1 MKIACWCHLERDV
14 FGKDQQV
21 RSHLDRVV
29 EAGIDTLLPFVHSDN
44 EVWYQSDLNNLKGE
58 DRFTRFLIAAR
69 ERGLQVQ
76 PTVLPITE
84 YGLSEAERTRRS
96 YQSGQPGGNPTDGR
110 FCASWPETRK
120 EGGLKIIQDIM
131 AHHSVDGIHLDAIRY
146 IDTGQSLQWPC
157 RCEACRARYRELFGK
172 DGLTADDLKVPGIL
186 QKFLNFRGENI
197 RGLVEQVK
205 ATTDEVGLGLSMA
218 ARADYF
224 GSALVEG
231 QDWVQW
237 ARDGL
242 MDFICPMN
250 YSTDREIHKARLS
263 EQMSLIGKS
272 VPIYDGIGR
281 KSSAGEITPAEM
293 IQQAEDALLLGV
305 SGIAIFHLAAL
316 GDEDFRELGAF
327 KKANT

>member
-1 MKIACWCHLERDV
+1 MKIACWCHLERDN
-14 FGKDQQV
+14 FDSDQQV

-29 EAGIDTLLPFVHSDN
+29 EAGIDTLLPFIHYEN
-44 EVWYQSDLNNLKGE
+44 EVWYQSDLNNIKGE
-58 DRFTRFLIAAR
+58 DRFTRLLTAAR
-69 ERGLQVQ
+69 ERELQIQ
-76 PTVLPITE
+76 PTVLPITD
-84 YGLSEAERTRRS
+84 YGLSKAERGRRS
-96 YQSGQPGGNPTDGR
+96 YQSGQPDGNMADGR
-110 FCASWPETRK
+110 FCASLPETRQD
-120 EGGLKIIQDIM
+120 GGLKIIQDIM
-131 AHHSVDGIHLDAIRY
+131 ANHNVDGIHLDAIRY

-157 RCEACRARYRELFGK
+157 RCEACRARYRELIGK
-172 DGLTADDLKVPGIL
+172 DTLTADDLKVPGVL
-186 QKFLNFRGENI
+186 QTFLNFRGENI
-197 RGLVEQVK
+197 RSLVEQVK
-205 ATTDEVGLGLSMA
+205 GTVDEVGIGLSMA
-218 ARADYF
+218 ARGDYF

-250 YSTDREIHKARLS
+250 YSTDREVHRKLLS
-263 EQMSLIGKS
+263 EQMSLLGKT

-293 IQQAEDALLLGV
+293 IQQAEDALQLGV
-305 SGIAIFHLAAL
+305 SGLAIFHLAAL